1 MRVPHEMR
9 LVGLTPHEYQLIG
22 KIAVLSGMIE
32 QQMKEMLVKLSG
44 APWPD
49 GMAIFAHMNFR
60 SLCDISLA
68 LIPSSVPDK
77 NTKYSLQQSFRAA
90 IEAAGKAYDGRNKL
104 LHGPFSPWTAKVG
117 ARKSTLKTTA
127 RGKIQYSGVTF
138 DKKALSELLRDLIEV
153 HDLIFGSVALLEIEL
168 GQSNPFPRAFPRH
181 GLGEKASRRTPPSPR
196 RTTPT
201 THQ

>member
-1 MRVPHEMR
+1 
-9 LVGLTPHEYQLIG
+9 
-22 KIAVLSGMIE
+22 MIE

-196 RTTPT
+196 RTTRT

>member
-104 LHGPFSPWTAKVG
+104 LHGPFSPWTARLAPGNQRSRQQPAAKFNTRG
-117 ARKSTLKTTA
+117 SRSIRKRSA
-127 RGKIQYSGVTF
+127 NF
-138 DKKALSELLRDLIEV
+138 SEI
-153 HDLIFGSVALLEIEL
+153 
-168 GQSNPFPRAFPRH
+168 
-181 GLGEKASRRTPPSPR
+181 
-196 RTTPT
+196 
-201 THQ
+201 

>member
-49 GMAIFAHMNFR
+49 GMAIFAH
-60 SLCDISLA
+60 A

-196 RTTPT
+196 RTTRT